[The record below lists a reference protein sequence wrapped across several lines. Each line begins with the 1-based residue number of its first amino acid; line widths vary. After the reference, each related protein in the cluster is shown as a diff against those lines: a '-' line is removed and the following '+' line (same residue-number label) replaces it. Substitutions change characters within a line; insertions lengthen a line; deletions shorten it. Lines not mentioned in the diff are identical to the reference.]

1 MYVPLVLRLSTHY
14 NFFFL
19 KSLLLV
25 LQLIDKETERK
36 EMLGDFLRIHS
47 KLRGPRAKARNI
59 TNPVF

>member
-1 MYVPLVLRLSTHY
+1 M
-14 NFFFL
+14 
-19 KSLLLV
+19 LLV

-47 KLRGPRAKARNI
+47 KLREPRAKARNI